1 MITGGEFQL
10 HSHELQL
17 EQEIMR
23 ADREIARADREAKR
37 AMEAEA
43 QHARLLE
50 ELDAAK
56 RAITQSDR
64 MKS

>member
-1 MITGGEFQL
+1 
-10 HSHELQL
+10 
-17 EQEIMR
+17 MR

-43 QHARLLE
+43 QHARLLK